1 MDQKI
6 VTIFGFP
13 PLKEEFYGWQLSFH
27 HKLDLNNALLY
38 RGNGQII
45 DLKTQIPIVQNVIEF
60 IELEDLPISI
70 TSNEQNMIYVGTNSA
85 VYEIDLR
92 LEKVNKLNLYKLEYT
107 DLHYSL
113 EGAYI
118 LPIYGVGAHILIK
131 SKGNFF
137 SNFPCP

>member
-92 LEKVNKLNLYKLEYT
+92 LEKVN
-107 DLHYSL
+107 S
-113 EGAYI
+113 
-118 LPIYGVGAHILIK
+118 
-131 SKGNFF
+131 
-137 SNFPCP
+137 

>member
-92 LEKVNKLNLYKLEYT
+92 LEKVKKVEFIQTRKTPGFARLC
-107 DLHYSL
+107 SQSRFWF
-113 EGAYI
+113 
-118 LPIYGVGAHILIK
+118 VGDPRLFCEIR
-131 SKGNFF
+131 FV
-137 SNFPCP
+137 